1 MVLAYAT
8 RVGMFLFSAVLF
20 DLGNT
25 LVKFPWDART
35 IGKGASQGVLL
46 FDKLVKVTYDSL
58 VKSGI
63 KIDWPLFH
71 EKYISVRAEQ
81 LEWQKK
87 TLREYD
93 MYDRVSR
100 TLNALGVKLS
110 PDSST
115 VRKATDENYASY
127 LDYVEM
133 EKEVPTI
140 LQDLRLKRKLGLIT
154 NFANP
159 PCIYNILDK
168 FGLRKL
174 FDVILVSREVG
185 WVKPSPKIFQ
195 AALSSLRLKGS
206 QCVFVG
212 DDAEADI
219 SGAKGVGMRT
229 IFLAKKGSTCKEANA
244 IIYHITELQSAIERL
259 EE

>member
-1 MVLAYAT
+1 MVLAYDA
-8 RVGMFLFSAVLF
+8 RMGMFLFSAVLF

-25 LVKFPWDART
+25 LIKFPWDART
-35 IGKGASQGVLL
+35 IGKEASKGVSL

-63 KIDWPLFH
+63 KIDWPSFH
-71 EKYISVRAEQ
+71 EKYMFVRAEQ

-87 TLREYD
+87 TLQEYD

-100 TLNALGVKLS
+100 ALSALGIKIS
-110 PDSST
+110 PDSPA
-115 VRKATDENYASY
+115 VRKATDDHYAGY
-127 LDYVEM
+127 MDYIEM

-140 LQDLRLKRKLGLIT
+140 LRDLHSRRKLGLIT
-154 NFANP
+154 NFAHP
-159 PCIYNILDK
+159 PSIYNILDK

-219 SGAKGVGMRT
+219 GGAKGVGMGT
-229 IFLAKKGSTCKEANA
+229 IFLAKKGSTCREANA
-244 IIYHITELQSAIERL
+244 VIYHISELRSAIKKL